1 MTSGTVVEEEQIEGR
16 QAIAAASSDALR
28 IRLIGPPVWTT
39 GDRLSA
45 FADPRASVL
54 IAMVALDGPL
64 PRNQAAD
71 MFWPRSESAARTNL
85 RVLLHRLKHAVGAGL
100 FASGDRL
107 ALLPDVLVDV
117 AGTDSE
123 IVECCLQLGAS
134 SLRLLHGVEFDDLP
148 EVSAWLS
155 SARHQLQQRVTR
167 CLAVWLESRREREDL
182 MRAAAAAEALI
193 ALNPLSEVGYR
204 ALMRVLVE
212 RGDRA
217 GALAAFERCRRELY
231 EQLGTQPDPTT
242 SALHRDIL
250 RMRSDAAGVVNAP
263 PGRVLLQREGE
274 LEEMAR
280 ALESRRIVVVEGASG
295 TGKTALLSHFARQ
308 RGDFYWAA
316 EATDAQAPLAG
327 LLRLAQHIEK
337 ISAAAGN
344 EVQARMAVRT
354 LMRLRAA
361 DPGAIAAAKLPMLT
375 QGAAEVAAGLQHAG
389 HRTLVVDDIHLLD
402 DTSLEVLAQ
411 LLGSRS
417 ELMPWC
423 DFVLAYRPMRARRK
437 VRALCERLALD
448 GRLRLIQ
455 PAGLK
460 RDAVLQLL
468 GDAETGARRI
478 AMADQLVELSGGT
491 PGVLV
496 ELIDSK
502 FPLDGAPGRMP
513 PQIRSILLERLRACS
528 STAEGL
534 AQLASVAGSSFSV
547 GLAAGIAGLSSWKV
561 AEKWNELL
569 LAGVFDARGFAF
581 PLVEAAVREA
591 IPDAV
596 RQFMHGE
603 VAKALERQGAADERL
618 AFHWREAGDV
628 ARAAR
633 HARAA
638 AAASLLGGDIDRA
651 ISTLEA
657 AVFDADRVDTS
668 SEGRTTALLQLAAL
682 YLEAGRVD
690 RIADV
695 LDAAARS
702 PASMVERGVCT
713 ALGGRTLFVMKE
725 YAAARAALTSALP
738 LVEHDPTIRCD
749 VERWIVLASA
759 FVGDAADRHELT
771 DALRI
776 RSIRPEIG
784 WKADSASVQTPTDAV
799 RCLEMLRARGLL
811 PVDEVA
817 T

>member
-1 MTSGTVVEEEQIEGR
+1 MEGEQIEGR
-16 QAIAAASSDALR
+16 EGIAAARGDTLR
-28 IRLIGPPVWTT
+28 IRLLGPPLWTVR
-39 GDRLSA
+39 DRLSA
-45 FADPRASVL
+45 FPDPRASVL

-71 MFWPRSESAARTNL
+71 MFWPRSEGAARTNL
-85 RVLLHRLKHAVGAGL
+85 RVLLHRLKHAVGVRL

-117 AGTDSE
+117 AASDSE

-155 SARHQLQQRVTR
+155 CARQQMQQRVTR
-167 CLAVWLESRREREDL
+167 CLTVWLDSRREREDL
-182 MRAAAAAEALI
+182 MRAAGAAEALI

-250 RMRSDAAGVVNAP
+250 RVRSDAKSAVDAP
-263 PGRVLLQREGE
+263 PGRALLQREGE

-280 ALESRRIVVVEGASG
+280 ALESRRIVIVEGASG

-316 EATDAQAPLAG
+316 EPADGQAPLAG
-327 LLRLAQHIEK
+327 LLRLAQHMEK
-337 ISAAAGN
+337 VAAAMGS
-344 EVQARMAVRT
+344 EVQARVAVRT

-361 DPGAIAAAKLPMLT
+361 DPGVIAAVKLPMLT
-375 QGAAEVAAGLQHAG
+375 QGAAEVAVVLQHAG
-389 HRTLVVDDIHLLD
+389 HRTLIFDDIHLLD

-411 LLGSRS
+411 LLSGRG

-460 RDAVLQLL
+460 RDAVLALL
-468 GDAETGARRI
+468 GDAETGSRRL
-478 AMADQLVELSGGT
+478 ATADQLVELSGGT
-491 PGVLV
+491 PSVLV

-591 IPDAV
+591 IPEAV

-603 VAKALERQGAADERL
+603 VAKALEHQGAPDERL

-638 AAASLLGGDIDRA
+638 AAASLCSGDVDRA

-657 AVFDADRVDTS
+657 AVLDADRVDTS
-668 SEGRTTALLQLAAL
+668 SEGRTIALLQLGAL
-682 YLEAGRVD
+682 YLEADRLDRV
-690 RIADV
+690 AEV

-702 PASMVERGVCT
+702 PASIVERGVCT

-738 LVEHDPTIRCD
+738 LVEHDQTIRRD
-749 VERWIVLASA
+749 VARWMVLASS
-759 FVGDAADRHELT
+759 FVDDVPNRDGLA
-771 DALRI
+771 DALQI
-776 RSIRPEIG
+776 RSVRPEIG
-784 WKADSASVQTPTDAV
+784 WMAETASVQTPTDAL

-811 PVDEVA
+811 PADEVA

>member
-1 MTSGTVVEEEQIEGR
+1 MTSSPVLEAEQTDGR
-16 QAIAAASSDALR
+16 QAIAAARSDTLR
-28 IRLIGPPVWTT
+28 IRLLGPPLWATA
-39 GDRLSA
+39 DRLSA
-45 FADPRASVL
+45 FPDPRASVL

-85 RVLLHRLKHAVGAGL
+85 RVLLHRLKHAVGVRL

-123 IVECCLQLGAS
+123 IVECCMRLGAS

-193 ALNPLSEVGYR
+193 GLNPLSEVGYR

-242 SALHRDIL
+242 SALHREIL
-250 RMRSDAAGVVNAP
+250 RLRSDAASAVDAP
-263 PGRVLLQREGE
+263 PGRALLQREGE

-316 EATDAQAPLAG
+316 DPTDGQAPLAG
-327 LLRLAQHIEK
+327 LLRLAQHMEK
-337 ISAAAGN
+337 SAATSGSLTQ
-344 EVQARMAVRT
+344 VRVAVRT

-361 DPGAIAAAKLPMLT
+361 DPAAISAAKLPMLA
-375 QGAAEVAAGLQHAG
+375 QGAAEVAVVLQHAG

-411 LLGSRS
+411 LLSGRG

-437 VRALCERLALD
+437 VRALCERLALE
-448 GRLRLIQ
+448 GRLRLIH

-468 GDAETGARRI
+468 GDAEIGSRRV

-581 PLVEAAVREA
+581 PLVEGAVREA

-628 ARAAR
+628 GRAAR

-638 AAASLLGGDIDRA
+638 AAASLRGGDVDRA

-668 SEGRTTALLQLAAL
+668 SEGRTIALLQLAAL
-682 YLEAGRVD
+682 YLEAGRLE

-702 PASMVERGVCT
+702 PASTVERGVCT
-713 ALGGRTLFVMKE
+713 ALGGRALFVMKE

-738 LVEHDPTIRCD
+738 LVERDPTIRRD
-749 VERWIVLASA
+749 VARWIVLASS
-759 FVGDAADRHELT
+759 FVDDVPNRDGLADALQIRSVPPETGWHADAA
-771 DALRI
+771 
-776 RSIRPEIG
+776 P
-784 WKADSASVQTPTDAV
+784 VQTPTDAT
-799 RCLEMLRARGLL
+799 RCAAMLRERGL
-811 PVDEVA
+811 D
-817 T
+817 

>member
-1 MTSGTVVEEEQIEGR
+1 
-16 QAIAAASSDALR
+16 
-28 IRLIGPPVWTT
+28 
-39 GDRLSA
+39 
-45 FADPRASVL
+45 
-54 IAMVALDGPL
+54 
-64 PRNQAAD
+64 
-71 MFWPRSESAARTNL
+71 
-85 RVLLHRLKHAVGAGL
+85 
-100 FASGDRL
+100 
-107 ALLPDVLVDV
+107 
-117 AGTDSE
+117 
-123 IVECCLQLGAS
+123 
-134 SLRLLHGVEFDDLP
+134 
-148 EVSAWLS
+148 
-155 SARHQLQQRVTR
+155 
-167 CLAVWLESRREREDL
+167 
-182 MRAAAAAEALI
+182 
-193 ALNPLSEVGYR
+193 
-204 ALMRVLVE
+204 MRVLVE
-212 RGDRA
+212 RCDRA

-250 RMRSDAAGVVNAP
+250 RMRSDAASAP
-263 PGRVLLQREGE
+263 DAPAGRALLQREGE

-280 ALESRRIVVVEGASG
+280 ALESRRIVIVEGASG

-316 EATDAQAPLAG
+316 DPTDGLAPLAG
-327 LLRLAQHIEK
+327 LLRLVQHMEK
-337 ISAAAGN
+337 IATALGSQ
-344 EVQARMAVRT
+344 VQVRVAIRT

-361 DPGAIAAAKLPMLT
+361 DPGAISAAKLPMLT
-375 QGAAEVAAGLQHAG
+375 QGAAEVAAVLQHAG
-389 HRTLVVDDIHLLD
+389 HRTLLVDDIHLLD

-411 LLGSRS
+411 LLSGRG

-437 VRALCERLALD
+437 VRALCERLALE

-455 PAGLK
+455 PASLK

-468 GDAETGARRI
+468 GDAEIDSRRI

-603 VAKALERQGAADERL
+603 VAKALERQGATDERL

-628 ARAAR
+628 GRAAR

-638 AAASLLGGDIDRA
+638 AAASLRDGDVDRA

-668 SEGRTTALLQLAAL
+668 SEGRTIALLQLTAL
-682 YLEAGRVD
+682 YLEAGRLD
-690 RIADV
+690 RIAEV

-713 ALGGRTLFVMKE
+713 ALGGRALFVMKE

-738 LVEHDPTIRCD
+738 LIEHDQTIRRA
-749 VERWIVLASA
+749 VARWIVLASS
-759 FVGDAADRHELT
+759 FVGDAPNGDGLA
-771 DALRI
+771 DALQI
-776 RSIRPEIG
+776 RSVLPEVG
-784 WKADSASVQTPTDAV
+784 WQADTAPVQTPTDAA
-799 RCLEMLRARGLL
+799 RCLEMLRERGLL
-811 PVDEVA
+811 SVA
-817 T
+817 D